1 MPSPPAP
8 LFPIVGIGASAGGL
22 EALEKFL
29 ARVPPGSGL
38 AFVVVQHLDP
48 TVEDMLP
55 ELLQRITA
63 MTVLQARDHMRVSP
77 NCVYVIPPNKDLA
90 LRCGQLRLTAPGAA
104 RGLRLPI
111 DFFLRSLAAERGEQ
125 SIGVILSGMG
135 SDGCLGL
142 RAIKE
147 QGGLCLAQD
156 PAGAR
161 FASMPQAAVDTA
173 LVDLVGP
180 PEELPRMILDMLQ
193 RSRSFSAPTPAAA
206 DPDDQALGQVAALL
220 RARTG
225 HEFSLYKRNTVMR
238 RIDRRMGVHQVA
250 ALADYVRYLEANPAE
265 VDLLFRELLI
275 GVTSFFRDPALWEVL
290 GQEVLPALCAGRP
303 AGSVLRAWV
312 PGCSTG
318 EEAYGLAILFREAL
332 ARARPARDLQPADL
346 RHRPGPGRHR
356 PGPARAVQAQHRRR
370 RVRRAP
376 EPVLRGRGGRVPG
389 APGDPGDGGVRHP
402 EPHHGPPVHPARP
415 AQLPQPADLPARR
428 SCRSGSCGCSTT
440 AWCPAASC
448 AWAVRKASA
457 P

>member
-22 EALEKFL
+22 EPLEKFL

-77 NCVYVIPPNKDLA
+77 DCVYVIPPNKDLA

-193 RSRSFSAPTPAAA
+193 RSRGFSAPTPAAA

-250 ALADYVRYLEANPAE
+250 ALADYVRYLEANPAGGGPA
-265 VDLLFRELLI
+265 VPGAADRGHQLLPGSGAVGGAGPGSAARAVRRPTR
-275 GVTSFFRDPALWEVL
+275 GVGAARLGARMLHRRGGLWTGHPVP
-290 GQEVLPALCAGRP
+290 GSPGPGP
-303 AGSVLRAWV
+303 AG
-312 PGCSTG
+312 PG
-318 EEAYGLAILFREAL
+318 
-332 ARARPARDLQPADL
+332 PQPADL
-346 RHRPGPGRHR
+346 RHRPGPDAINR
-356 PGPARAVQAQHRRR
+356 ARRGLFKPNIATDVSAERLSRFF
-370 RVRRAP
+370 VPRRA
-376 EPVLRGRGGRVPG
+376 GSGC
-389 APGDPGDGGVRHP
+389 
-402 EPHHGPPVHPARP
+402 
-415 AQLPQPADLPARR
+415 ARR
-428 SCRSGSCGCSTT
+428 SGRWWCSPPRTSSWTPRSPGSTCS
-440 AWCPAASC
+440 AAATC
-448 AWAVRKASA
+448 
-457 P
+457 